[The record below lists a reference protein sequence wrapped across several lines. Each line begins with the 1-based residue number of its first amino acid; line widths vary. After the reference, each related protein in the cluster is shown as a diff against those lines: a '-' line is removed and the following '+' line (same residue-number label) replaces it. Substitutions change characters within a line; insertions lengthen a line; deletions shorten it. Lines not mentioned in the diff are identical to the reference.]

1 MVVSMGIFT
10 NYKKKIEEEQQLWE
24 IDLQEYNK
32 EIAAI
37 KIRIEK
43 ACYVYNQE
51 IATINSERSSLK
63 ELINKLYHFLKEFG
77 EIGSKITPFDFVNES
92 WQKLDV
98 DAIVNPET
106 VPEASKKG
114 NEDIYKYAA
123 VGAIASTTVLTTI
136 SAMLTPIPLAAPALL
151 FPALFG
157 GVGKKDYL
165 DYKLKHDEALEEYDN
180 NKEKLNDFCK
190 GIELAARIAKLY
202 YGVIA
207 TVKEAIT
214 ETVIPEL
221 SGIRAFLYAS
231 SIANKVAEEKELTL
245 GIEPIDIMEIQGTRY
260 NEHYLFMKN
269 TVDYYTLIVEIFTK
283 QVLTKMLEDNKIT
296 EEEKKEFEKQ
306 IKQIENKQKCL
317 CDNALFTRE
326 G

>member
-1 MVVSMGIFT
+1 MGIFT
-10 NYKKKIEEEQQLWE
+10 NYKKKIEEEQQSWE
-24 IDLQEYNK
+24 NDLQGYNR
-32 EIAAI
+32 EITSM
-37 KIRIEK
+37 KTTIEK
-43 ACYVYNQE
+43 TCYLYNQE

-92 WQKLDV
+92 WQKIDV
-98 DAIVNPET
+98 DAIVNLET

-114 NEDIYKYAA
+114 NDDIYKYAT
-123 VGAIASTTVLTTI
+123 VGAFASTTVLTTV
-136 SAMLTPIPLAAPALL
+136 STLLTPLPLAAPALL
-151 FPALFG
+151 IPALFG
-157 GVGKKDYL
+157 GVSKKDYL
-165 DYKLKHDEALEEYDN
+165 AYQTKHREALEEYDN

-190 GIELAARIAKLY
+190 GIELATNIAKLY

-214 ETVIPEL
+214 DTVIPEL

-231 SIANKVAEEKELTL
+231 SIANKVAEEKELTI

-260 NEHYLFMKN
+260 NEHYVFMKN
-269 TVDYYTLIVEIFTK
+269 TVDYYTLLVEIFTK
-283 QVLTKMLEDNKIT
+283 QILTKMLEDNKIT
-296 EEEKKEFEKQ
+296 EDEKREFEMQ
-306 IKQIENKQKCL
+306 IKQIENKQKTL
-317 CDNALFTRE
+317 CNNALFTKE

>member
-1 MVVSMGIFT
+1 MGIFT
-10 NYKKKIEEEQQLWE
+10 NYKKKIEEEQQSWE
-24 IDLQEYNK
+24 NDLQSYNR
-32 EIAAI
+32 EIASI
-37 KIRIEK
+37 KTMIEK
-43 ACYVYNQE
+43 ACYLYNQE

-92 WQKLDV
+92 WQKIDV
-98 DAIVNPET
+98 DAIVNSEM

-114 NEDIYKYAA
+114 NDDIYKYAA
-123 VGAIASTTVLTTI
+123 VGAFASTTVLTTV
-136 SAMLTPIPLAAPALL
+136 STLLTPIPMAAPALL
-151 FPALFG
+151 IPALFG
-157 GVGKKDYL
+157 GVSKKDYL
-165 DYKLKHDEALEEYDN
+165 AYQTKHLEALEEYDN
-180 NKEKLNDFCK
+180 NKEKLNDFRK
-190 GIELAARIAKLY
+190 GIELATNIAKLY

-231 SIANKVAEEKELTL
+231 SIANKVAEEKNLTI

-260 NEHYLFMKN
+260 NEHYVFMKN
-269 TVDYYTLIVEIFTK
+269 TVDYYTLLVEIFTK

-296 EEEKKEFEKQ
+296 EDEKREFEMQ
-306 IKQIENKQKCL
+306 IKQIENKQKTL
-317 CDNALFTRE
+317 CDNALFTKE